1 MADKSTEKEA
11 AKFLCVVCHY
21 CSSRQSNYMKHLL
34 TAKHRRLTQIL
45 TNTDENARNE
55 AKNAAA
61 SNANKYECSCGK
73 KYSQRQSL
81 FTHKKTC
88 VFLQKGDLDEE
99 TAVIVEDS
107 NKLGVNTGVIL
118 DIIKENQEFKTLL
131 VDQQKQVMELQKEN
145 NILMNKMVEISQNSL
160 TVPRTINGN
169 NNNNNTTNNQFN
181 LNFFLNETCK
191 NAINFTEFID
201 NIQIT
206 NNDLENNARMGFVE
220 GVTKIIM
227 DNLKQLELNNRPIHC
242 TDVKRETIYV
252 KEEDEWDKDNSKKVI
267 QKGIQEITCKNM
279 CQLFEWRENNP
290 EHTDIDSELG
300 EKSIVMQ
307 QNSMAGCHRE
317 EFYPKIIK
325 NIAKETILDKKRLIE

>member
-1 MADKSTEKEA
+1 MADKSSTKVS
-11 AKFLCVVCHY
+11 AKFLCVVCDY
-21 CSSRQSNYMKHLL
+21 CSSYQTNYAKHLL
-34 TAKHRRLTQIL
+34 TAKHRMLTQML
-45 TNTDENARNE
+45 TNADANDTNVP
-55 AKNAAA
+55 KNATA

-81 FTHKKTC
+81 FRHRKTC

-169 NNNNNTTNNQFN
+169 NNNNTTNTQFN

-191 NAINFTEFID
+191 NAINFTDFID
-201 NIQIT
+201 NIQVT
-206 NNDLENNARMGFVE
+206 DNDLENNAKMGFVE

-227 DNLKQLELNNRPIHC
+227 DNLKQLELIERPIHC

-252 KEEDEWDKDNSKKVI
+252 KDEDQWEKDNSKEVI
-267 QKGIQEITCKNM
+267 QKGIQEITRKNM
-279 CQLFEWRENNP
+279 CQLSEWRENNP
-290 EHTDIDSELG
+290 EYDNLETELG
-300 EKSIVMQ
+300 EKSIVLQ
-307 QNSMAGCHRE
+307 QNLMAGGKRS

-325 NIAKETILDKKRLIE
+325 KLAKETILGKNTN

>member
-1 MADKSTEKEA
+1 MTDKSTEKGA
-11 AKFLCVVCHY
+11 AKFLCIACHY
-21 CSSRQSNYMKHLL
+21 CSSRQSNYTAHLL
-34 TAKHRRLTQIL
+34 TAKHQRLTQIL

-55 AKNAAA
+55 AKTAAA

-73 KYSQRQSL
+73 KYAQRQSL

-88 VFLQKGDLDEE
+88 VFLQKGPLDEK

-118 DIIKENQEFKTLL
+118 DIIRENQEFKTLL

-169 NNNNNTTNNQFN
+169 NNNNTTNNQFN

-191 NAINFTEFID
+191 NAINFTDFID
-201 NIQIT
+201 NIQVT
-206 NNDLENNARMGFVE
+206 DNDLENNAKMGFVE

-227 DNLKQLELNNRPIHC
+227 DNLKQLELIERPIHC

-252 KEEDEWDKDNSKKVI
+252 KAEEQWEKDNSKEVI
-267 QKGIQEITCKNM
+267 QKGIQEITRKNM
-279 CQLFEWRENNP
+279 CQLSEWRENNP
-290 EHTDIDSELG
+290 DYDNLETELG
-300 EKSIVMQ
+300 EKSIVLQ
-307 QNSMAGCHRE
+307 QNLMAGSKRS

-325 NIAKETILDKKRLIE
+325 KLAKETILDKNTN